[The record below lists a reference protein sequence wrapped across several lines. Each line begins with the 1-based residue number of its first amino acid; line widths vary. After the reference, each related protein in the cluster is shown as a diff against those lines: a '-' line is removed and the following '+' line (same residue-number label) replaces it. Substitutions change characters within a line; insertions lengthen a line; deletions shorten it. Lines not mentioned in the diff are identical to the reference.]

1 MPIGTVPGTYS
12 VSYTATVTAAA
23 TTSVSNSVV
32 PTGGPTCTTCTVTN
46 PVSPTITAVKT
57 VSVNPLVVGGSGQ
70 FYNIT
75 ITIANSATT
84 APLLIT
90 DALPTGITP
99 VWRTDRHRRHLDRRN
114 TR

>member
-1 MPIGTVPGTYS
+1 M
-12 VSYTATVTAAA
+12 TAAA

-70 FYNIT
+70 F
-75 ITIANSATT
+75 
-84 APLLIT
+84 
-90 DALPTGITP
+90 
-99 VWRTDRHRRHLDRRN
+99 
-114 TR
+114 